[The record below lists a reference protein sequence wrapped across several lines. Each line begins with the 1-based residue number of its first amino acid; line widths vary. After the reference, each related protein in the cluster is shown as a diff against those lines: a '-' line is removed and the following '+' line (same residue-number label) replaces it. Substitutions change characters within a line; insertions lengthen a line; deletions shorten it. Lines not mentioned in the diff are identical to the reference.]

1 MKTATVTWA
10 SYNNYGTLLQAYAL
24 QKSIEQLGYENM
36 IISDR
41 EILNERKA
49 KAPISSAEKQLTQA
63 QQDGISARL
72 QRLLTN
78 PRRLSRMLL
87 MRTNREKY
95 ELPYNGSQSA
105 CDEFRRNELRI
116 LYGQTTDSLTTLNDC
131 FDAFICGSDQV
142 WSVHEGVF
150 NPYYYLNFVT
160 KKKISYA
167 TSLGTDK
174 IPSET
179 TQIIKALLANYTAIS
194 VRESISAKQLSSL
207 IGECVEWVA
216 DPTLL
221 HDRVFWERFTKSVKR
236 KEGKYLLCY
245 FLENKAWYFEYAR
258 KIAKKL
264 KLKIVLIPNKWDY
277 LSNEYVIRNGVG
289 PKEFVSL
296 IQHAEYVLTD
306 SYHGS
311 IFSLIFEK
319 DFQYLLRFAADDPKS
334 QNIRIQSLYD
344 YLMLQNRIVTEDHT
358 FDILLHMDYTH
369 IKEMIGMLRGASL
382 KYLEDALAY
391 DGNKER

>member
-24 QKSIEQLGYENM
+24 QKAIEQLGYENV

-49 KAPISSAEKQLTQA
+49 KTSINSAEKQLIQA
-63 QQDGISARL
+63 HQDGISARL

-78 PRRLSRMLL
+78 PGRLSRMLL

-95 ELPYNGSQSA
+95 DLPYNGSQSA
-105 CDEFRRNELRI
+105 CNEFRRSELRI
-116 LYGQTTDSLTTLNDC
+116 LYGQISDSLTALNDQ

-142 WSVHEGVF
+142 WSVHDGVF
-150 NPYYYLNFVT
+150 NPYYYLDFVT

-167 TSLGTDK
+167 SSLGTDR
-174 IPSET
+174 ISPET
-179 TQIIKALLANYTAIS
+179 AQIIKNLLADFSAVS
-194 VRESISAKQLSSL
+194 VREGASAKQLSSL
-207 IGECVEWVA
+207 AGKEVAWVA

-221 HDRVFWERFTKSVKR
+221 HDRAFWEQFTASVNRQK
-236 KEGKYLLCY
+236 GKYLLCY
-245 FLENKAWYFEYAR
+245 FLENKAWYFNYAR
-258 KIAKKL
+258 EIAKKM
-264 KLKIVLIPNKWDY
+264 KLRIVLIPNKWDY

-344 YLMLQNRIVTEDHT
+344 YLKINERIVAEHHT
-358 FDILLHMDYTH
+358 SDTPLCMDYTVINEKLNH
-369 IKEMIGMLRGASL
+369 LRMHSR
-382 KYLEDALAY
+382 KYLCDSLQ
-391 DGNKER
+391 